1 MKRIKGKKEQS
12 DTELIIKNMK
22 AVRVNLTRMVRRDTL
37 DIFLEIIATRNPKA
51 VNQNLIHMV
60 NRVMEKVPM
69 PTRVVMVT
77 ATRNPKAVNQ
87 NLIHT
92 ENLVM
97 GRVPMPT
104 RVVMENLMV
113 TKKVHMEATE
123 DMAIVLL
130 NTLCIIKTNWV

>member
-1 MKRIKGKKEQS
+1 MKRIKGKKEQL
-12 DTELIIKNMK
+12 DTELIIKNPK
-22 AVRVNLTRMVRRDTL
+22 AVRINLTHMVRRDTL
-37 DIFLEIIATRNPKA
+37 AIFLVVIATRNPKA

-60 NRVMEKVPM
+60 NRAMGKVPM
-69 PTRVVMVT
+69 PTRVAMVT

-92 ENLVM
+92 GNRVM

-104 RVVMENLMV
+104 GVAMENLMV
-113 TKKVHMEATE
+113 TKKVHTEATE
-123 DMAIVLL
+123 DMARVLL